1 MLQVFQ
7 RGRQGGVWQNIG
19 SLSAAYAAE
28 VARSVRDKYR
38 SPTCPPLHSRAR
50 LEHFAWIAIFQ
61 ISITNELSSNYGGRG
76 RGRPGESRRRKAS
89 RGWRGDTQL
98 RRPRQLAGFAIGS
111 RKTRSFHA
119 RTHGSGSFPSLCE
132 LERSCLRRRE
142 SSLELGSNRGAISV
156 RVIAITRCKSPLK
169 FFSYTFSASSI
180 TKKIPLNRSSGMIH
194 ILYVVI
200 LRVVRERI
208 TRYDKIKIGLA
219 RVD

>member
-38 SPTCPPLHSRAR
+38 SPTCPPLHSGAR

-61 ISITNELSSNYGGRG
+61 ISITNELSSNYGRRG

-132 LERSCLRRRE
+132 LLSSKARE
-142 SSLELGSNRGAISV
+142 QPRIRIDRGAISV

>member
-1 MLQVFQ
+1 MLSFVRHKYELMLQVFQ

-38 SPTCPPLHSRAR
+38 SPTCPPLHSGAR
-50 LEHFAWIAIFQ
+50 LEHFDWIAIFQ

-142 SSLELGSNRGAISV
+142 SGLELGSTEEQFRFVSLLLQGV
-156 RVIAITRCKSPLK
+156 KVL
-169 FFSYTFSASSI
+169 
-180 TKKIPLNRSSGMIH
+180 
-194 ILYVVI
+194 
-200 LRVVRERI
+200 
-208 TRYDKIKIGLA
+208 
-219 RVD
+219 

>member
-1 MLQVFQ
+1 MLSFVRHKYELMLQVFQ

-38 SPTCPPLHSRAR
+38 SPTCPPLHSGAR

-142 SSLELGSNRGAISV
+142 SGLELGSTEEQFRFVSLLLQGV
-156 RVIAITRCKSPLK
+156 KVL
-169 FFSYTFSASSI
+169 
-180 TKKIPLNRSSGMIH
+180 
-194 ILYVVI
+194 
-200 LRVVRERI
+200 
-208 TRYDKIKIGLA
+208 
-219 RVD
+219 

>member
-38 SPTCPPLHSRAR
+38 SPTCPPLHSGAR

-142 SSLELGSNRGAISV
+142 NSLELGSNRGAISV

-169 FFSYTFSASSI
+169 FFSYTFSASLI
-180 TKKIPLNRSSGMIH
+180 TKKIRSSGMIH

>member
-1 MLQVFQ
+1 MPP
-7 RGRQGGVWQNIG
+7 RWQEASEINIDPQLALPFTLAPDSRISPG
-19 SLSAAYAAE
+19 S
-28 VARSVRDKYR
+28 
-38 SPTCPPLHSRAR
+38 P
-50 LEHFAWIAIFQ
+50 FFQ

-169 FFSYTFSASSI
+169 FFSYTFSASLI

-200 LRVVRERI
+200 LQED
-208 TRYDKIKIGLA
+208 TLFAKE
-219 RVD
+219 